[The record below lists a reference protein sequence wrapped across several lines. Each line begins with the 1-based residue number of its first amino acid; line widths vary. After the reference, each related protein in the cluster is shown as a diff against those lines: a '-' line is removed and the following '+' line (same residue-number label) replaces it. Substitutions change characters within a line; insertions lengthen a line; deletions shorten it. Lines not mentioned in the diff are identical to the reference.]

1 MRYGLCRLSQKHSDT
16 MVGFQA
22 LASQIV
28 GLTATFTVSGGL
40 PLWAVMILSFVV
52 SFSSARQAI
61 GIFEEKDQD
70 LLATVWGLIVMEM
83 AFVSWHWS
91 VSYLLTPLIRIP
103 QIAIITT
110 MISIIAFR
118 VYRAWHDDRQ
128 VSWDEL
134 GAPVV
139 LTVVITLLVLFVF
152 SGLY

>member
-1 MRYGLCRLSQKHSDT
+1 
-16 MVGFQA
+16 
-22 LASQIV
+22 
-28 GLTATFTVSGGL
+28 
-40 PLWAVMILSFVV
+40 
-52 SFSSARQAI
+52 
-61 GIFEEKDQD
+61 
-70 LLATVWGLIVMEM
+70 MEM